1 MSDKVLK
8 ELLKEE
14 RRRSKSH
21 QGRDHKDSDKNH
33 HKDRSHK
40 DKKDKS
46 HKERDH
52 KSSHKHKS
60 RHHRSKSEGSSVTQV
75 VAQPSPEP
83 VDEREKFMF
92 VYEDEEGKLYT
103 KIDEMGLTEGQKVK
117 IFPVYFKGGNEN
129 LAEETVTYV
138 DSKLTS
144 EVENSWLEIIHSTDE
159 NLVIFEFDLTDIAV
173 SNGKFFYTD
182 GALIDY
188 ITEFDAEYLPIHKN
202 E

>member
-14 RRRSKSH
+14 RRRSKS
-21 QGRDHKDSDKNH
+21 DKNH
-33 HKDRSHK
+33 HKDRK
-40 DKKDKS
+40 DR

-52 KSSHKHKS
+52 KSSSHKHRSK
-60 RHHRSKSEGSSVTQV
+60 HHRSKSEGSSVAQV

-83 VDEREKFMF
+83 VDDREKFMF
-92 VYEDEEGKLYT
+92 VYEDEAGKLYT
-103 KIDEMGLTEGQKVK
+103 QVEQMGLTEGQKIK

-129 LAEETVTYV
+129 LSEETLTYV

-144 EVENSWLEIIHSTDE
+144 DVENSWLEIIHSTDE
-159 NLVIFEFDLTDIAV
+159 NIVIFEFDLTDIAV
-173 SNGKFFYTD
+173 CNGKFFYTD

-188 ITEFDAEYLPIHKN
+188 ITQFDAEYLPIHKP